1 MSVINSYARAL
12 AVQTG
17 RAQPV
22 ATVRHVHLSA
32 TPMVFIPLKLAGEAA
47 APLAALVGSDPANPR
62 LLVVPQPRNRDLRFA
77 FMAELAEV
85 LLPYIEGF
93 AAVSE
98 TVDARAPYERYVDAP
113 QLLVPNRGG
122 IAFTKLLG
130 RSTRFRRADGPYP
143 VHPSV
148 PVLGQWLT
156 FLAERAEY
164 AGSSALVAM
173 TEALALHWATGQSPM
188 EDANLATQ
196 LAWIAPPEG
205 QNGPEAALA
214 AEDPLTCPPA
224 GPETHPDFD
233 GQVLEHAIQAY
244 ETSGSPAQARE
255 ALRTQLEPTWTLMWQ
270 AVRLLRGL
278 PEAATV
284 DARWAK
290 DRDQFTR
297 EIARLAEGGF
307 PRGRVDGAVGA
318 AIRLAD
324 LESALQTYEAQRA
337 FDDPLVMT
345 EHRVAGKAFSGEVVA
360 VDATRRIVPAGK
372 TRAAPRPLV
381 TIRTSDPIRL
391 SPGKRLYS
399 SQRRKQK
406 TEIVDITGDLV
417 TIQINDQMGR
427 GSTPAPGSVPEVGDI
442 VCYAELD
449 PSGGQR
455 PRLPAGEDTPW
466 THGGPPEPYV
476 PTDED
481 AQEAWS

>member
-1 MSVINSYARAL
+1 MSVISAYARAL

-47 APLAALVGSDPANPR
+47 APLAALVGTDPANPR

-77 FMAELAEV
+77 FMAELADV
-85 LLPYIEGF
+85 MLPYVESF
-93 AAVSE
+93 AGVTE
-98 TVDARAPYERYVDAP
+98 TVEAKTPYERSSDAP

-196 LAWIAPPEG
+196 LAWIAPPAG

-214 AEDPLTCPPA
+214 AEDPLTSPPA

-233 GQVLEHAIQAY
+233 GQVLDHAIRAY
-244 ETSGSPAQARE
+244 ETSSSPAQVRE

-270 AVRLLRGL
+270 AVRLLREL

-297 EIARLAEGGF
+297 ETARLADGGF
-307 PRGRVDGAVGA
+307 PRGRIDGAVSA

-337 FDDPLVMT
+337 FDDPLVMA

-360 VDATRRIVPAGK
+360 VDATRRIVPPGK

-381 TIRTSDPIRL
+381 TIRTSDPVRL
-391 SPGKRLYS
+391 SPGKRLS
-399 SQRRKQK
+399 SSRNRKQK
-406 TEIVDITGDLV
+406 TEIVSIAGDLV
-417 TIQINDQMGR
+417 VIQINDQMGR
-427 GSTPAPGSVPEVGDI
+427 GSTPAPGSVPEVGEI

-455 PRLPAGEDTPW
+455 PRLPSGEDTPW
-466 THGGPPEPYV
+466 THGGPPTPYV